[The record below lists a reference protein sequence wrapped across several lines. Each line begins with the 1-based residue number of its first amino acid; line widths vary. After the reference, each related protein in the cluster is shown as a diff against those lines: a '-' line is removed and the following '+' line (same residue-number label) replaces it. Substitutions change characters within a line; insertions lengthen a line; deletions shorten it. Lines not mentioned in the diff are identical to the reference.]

1 MAGKVMRLDLL
12 NSESYVVV
20 FLFAIIF
27 TDGGVYFGSKNK
39 RIFSQYIRTTL
50 DPLTML
56 FLNYKKHRAVQN
68 SFSLNDQH

>member
-20 FLFAIIF
+20 FLFVIIF
-27 TDGGVYFGSKNK
+27 TDGGVYFCSKNK
-39 RIFSQYIRTTL
+39 RIFSQYIPTTL

-56 FLNYKKHRAVQN
+56 FLNYKKHRDVHT
-68 SFSLNDQH
+68 SVFL

>member
-27 TDGGVYFGSKNK
+27 TDGGVYFCSKNK
-39 RIFSQYIRTTL
+39 RIFSQYIPTTL

-56 FLNYKKHRAVQN
+56 FFGLQKQSAV
-68 SFSLNDQH
+68 

>member
-12 NSESYVVV
+12 NSKSYGVV

-27 TDGGVYFGSKNK
+27 TDGGVYFCSKNK

-56 FLNYKKHRAVQN
+56 FLNYKKHTAVQN

>member
-27 TDGGVYFGSKNK
+27 TDGGVYFCSKNK
-39 RIFSQYIRTTL
+39 RIFHSTFVLYSRSFNNA
-50 DPLTML
+50 L
-56 FLNYKKHRAVQN
+56 FELQKT
-68 SFSLNDQH
+68 

>member
-27 TDGGVYFGSKNK
+27 TDGGVYFCSKNK
-39 RIFSQYIRTTL
+39 RIFSQYLHSYYSRSFNNA
-50 DPLTML
+50 L
-56 FLNYKKHRAVQN
+56 FELQKT
-68 SFSLNDQH
+68 